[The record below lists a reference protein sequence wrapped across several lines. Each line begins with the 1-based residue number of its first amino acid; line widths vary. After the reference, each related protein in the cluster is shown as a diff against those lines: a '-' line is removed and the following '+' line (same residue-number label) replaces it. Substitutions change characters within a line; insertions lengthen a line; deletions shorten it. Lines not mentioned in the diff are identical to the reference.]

1 MGMLL
6 LVHRWYAYIEEETMS
21 SIVDD
26 ALNEKNDPEPERYYD
41 WMLWKMRQEN
51 KGKRVMTK
59 EDIYKREIA
68 EMQSTIHHLQM
79 RVKELNDAILQLQK
93 QRD

>member
-1 MGMLL
+1 MERKTDTEV
-6 LVHRWYAYIEEETMS
+6 VH
-21 SIVDD
+21 
-26 ALNEKNDPEPERYYD
+26 DPEPARYYD

-51 KGKRVMTK
+51 KNKVVMSK
-59 EDIYKREIA
+59 EDIYKKEIA

-79 RVKELNDAILQLQK
+79 RVKELNDAVLQLQK

>member
-1 MGMLL
+1 
-6 LVHRWYAYIEEETMS
+6 
-21 SIVDD
+21 
-26 ALNEKNDPEPERYYD
+26 
-41 WMLWKMRQEN
+41 MRQEDRGR
-51 KGKRVMTK
+51 KVMTK
-59 EDIYKREIA
+59 EDIYKKEIA

>member
-1 MGMLL
+1 MERKTDTEV
-6 LVHRWYAYIEEETMS
+6 VH
-21 SIVDD
+21 
-26 ALNEKNDPEPERYYD
+26 DPEYGRPWYYD

-51 KGKRVMTK
+51 KNKVVMSK
-59 EDIYKREIA
+59 EDIYKKEIA

-79 RVKELNDAILQLQK
+79 RVKELNDAVLQLQK

>member
-1 MGMLL
+1 MERKTDTEV
-6 LVHRWYAYIEEETMS
+6 VH
-21 SIVDD
+21 
-26 ALNEKNDPEPERYYD
+26 DPEPERYYD

-51 KGKRVMTK
+51 KNKVVMSK
-59 EDIYKREIA
+59 EDIYKKEIA

-79 RVKELNDAILQLQK
+79 RVKELNDAVLQLQK